1 MTFVQEWRPG
11 MLITSDRLNSRNK
24 TLVIQNDTLELTPAS
39 FDNPVATEIR
49 YEVEPNAAYRWWCGI
64 SYSAVTQ
71 AENTGTALGRWWST
85 PPGTNMGRFTA
96 SYVAA
101 PPTGVNNGASV
112 IMRRPNDTTI
122 IPAGGSNS
130 DLSGTLNFHSCQEQ
144 GVLFSGSER
153 GEIVLMVQHFR
164 SVPNVQNVI
173 LHGGNQTRA
182 IFERIS

>member
-1 MTFVQEWRPG
+1 MTFVHEWRPG

-24 TLVIQNDTLELTPAS
+24 TLVIQNDTLELTAAS
-39 FDNPVATEIR
+39 SSTPVATEIR
-49 YEVEPNAAYRWWCGI
+49 FEVEPNAQYRWWCGI

-71 AENTGTALGRWWST
+71 SVNTGTALGRWWST
-85 PPGTNMGRFTA
+85 PAGANMGRFTA
-96 SYVAA
+96 SYVVD

-112 IMRRPNDTTI
+112 IMRRAGDTTI

-130 DLSGTLNFHSCQEQ
+130 NLTGTLNFHSCQEQ
-144 GVLFSGSER
+144 GVLFTGNER
-153 GEIVLMVQHFR
+153 GDIVLMVQHYR

-173 LHGGNQTRA
+173 LYGGNQSRA